1 MARSWGS
8 RFRLRDIA
16 GTADGW
22 FASGYNTDPAR
33 YAASRALLD
42 AELRRAGSRGT
53 TERDP
58 SVEPAGTRKLART
71 TKLGRLPG
79 GDHQPSCRTAAAT
92 SVRGTDGDCRRS
104 GRVPRC
110 APHGDYHPRRASPLT
125 LLPVE
130 IDQDN
135 TGPEATSRFGDA
147 SSAGSG
153 AVSREHGGWQ
163 AGCVAVAVADRR
175 RCYPPSVHSW
185 SAVGRPLGG
194 LGGGP
199 LVGGGR
205 SAVSPQAVGVFGFQ
219 ALVRVGAVVDPG
231 LTPTVTAT
239 KTARRV
245 SRRHS
250 SQPAMARNT
259 GRYIHQRPMVLNVSI
274 ATTNHRCC
282 SAKACRSSRAP
293 SSALRSGGHVSST
306 RNNSSPKGTATKPS
320 ARPARMPRV
329 HRNPGRLEP
338 GAAATSEP
346 CSETSCYPAEAALRG
361 GGHGSRRR
369 SAGSVEPQPKILAC

>member
-1 MARSWGS
+1 MARRAHWVVGGGGARGRMTMATSVALPAVRHPVVLAKSLATLAVLHAGPFIAGIGAGSGRTYYAAVGVPFAERWTRFDEAARILRAVLRGEDRLDVGPDAVFAPRPDPAPQVWVARSWGS
-8 RFRLRDIA
+8 GFRLRDIA

-104 GRVPRC
+104 GRAPRC

-135 TGPEATSRFGDA
+135 TGPEVILAVRRRFERWVGRRVEGARRLAGRVCRSRC
-147 SSAGSG
+147 SGSG
-153 AVSREHGGWQ
+153 GA
-163 AGCVAVAVADRR
+163 A
-175 RCYPPSVHSW
+175 PSVHSW
-185 SAVGRPLGG
+185 SAVGRPLGAS
-194 LGGGP
+194 
-199 LVGGGR
+199 VAGR
-205 SAVSPQAVGVFGFQ
+205 W
-219 ALVRVGAVVDPG
+219 
-231 LTPTVTAT
+231 
-239 KTARRV
+239 
-245 SRRHS
+245 
-250 SQPAMARNT
+250 
-259 GRYIHQRPMVLNVSI
+259 
-274 ATTNHRCC
+274 
-282 SAKACRSSRAP
+282 
-293 SSALRSGGHVSST
+293 
-306 RNNSSPKGTATKPS
+306 
-320 ARPARMPRV
+320 
-329 HRNPGRLEP
+329 
-338 GAAATSEP
+338 
-346 CSETSCYPAEAALRG
+346 
-361 GGHGSRRR
+361 
-369 SAGSVEPQPKILAC
+369 